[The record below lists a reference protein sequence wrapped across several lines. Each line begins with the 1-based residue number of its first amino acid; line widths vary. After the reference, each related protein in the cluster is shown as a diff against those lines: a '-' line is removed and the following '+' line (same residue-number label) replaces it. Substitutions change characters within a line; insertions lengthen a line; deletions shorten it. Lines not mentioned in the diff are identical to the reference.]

1 MVFESD
7 FTRIERTV
15 SRCRPPSKLPISLA
29 AFLLSTS
36 IAMAIASVQVFGVES
51 LPARAWAAF
60 AILSVVCGIG
70 ALALFWKAHK
80 DEGSFAMDI
89 QMAIDEIKE
98 LRSRFTPNPVRVS
111 VDLEDDQD

>member
-15 SRCRPPSKLPISLA
+15 ARCRPPSKLPISLA

-60 AILSVVCGIG
+60 AIVSVICGIG
-70 ALALFWKAHK
+70 ALALFWKARK
-80 DEGSFAMDI
+80 DEGSFAIDI

-98 LRSRFTPNPVRVS
+98 LRSRFTPRPVRVE
-111 VDLEDDQD
+111 LEGDQD